1 MKEILKTKRR
11 KVKNARNVAKKLTKN
26 NNYENSRRKIIILK
40 KPIRKNVPIDLPNND
55 EDKDTKD
62 EYNTNSNAGS
72 CSKKSKLRKE
82 DILSD
87 RMGIECLIFDFDGT
101 LAETEEAHRN
111 AFNKAF
117 HSNKLNW
124 HWDQHIYKKLLKVA
138 GGIERIEFYNKSFF
152 SHSKQIS
159 WKDIEEIHFQ
169 KTKFYSQLVSQGS
182 VHLRPGI
189 REFLKKAK
197 YNKKKL
203 AISTSTSRDN
213 VTLLLRSCLNE
224 NPEDVFSFISTGDL
238 VKKKKPSP
246 DLYKLVLAE
255 MNLMPEECLAFEDSR
270 IGLISAKRANIK
282 TAVNPSQYSK
292 GDNFDEADYFLTSFF
307 LEQFPKSL
315 RKRLA
320 L

>member
-1 MKEILKTKRR
+1 MEK
-11 KVKNARNVAKKLTKN
+11 KKLERYHNRT
-26 NNYENSRRKIIILK
+26 EATE
-40 KPIRKNVPIDLPNND
+40 IR
-55 EDKDTKD
+55 
-62 EYNTNSNAGS
+62 
-72 CSKKSKLRKE
+72 
-82 DILSD
+82 
-87 RMGIECLIFDFDGT
+87 CLIFDFDGT
-101 LAETEEAHRN
+101 LAETEEAHRK

-117 HSNKLNW
+117 QLNKLGWN
-124 HWDQHIYKKLLKVA
+124 WDQHIYRRLLQVA
-138 GGIERIEFYNKSFF
+138 GGKERIEFYNKSFL
-152 SHSKQIS
+152 SNSKQIS
-159 WKDIEEIHFQ
+159 SKDIEEIHLQ
-169 KTKFYSQLVSQGS
+169 KTKFYMQSVSQGF

-189 REFLKKAK
+189 REFLEKAK

-213 VTLLLRSCLNE
+213 VTLLLKSCLNE

-246 DLYKLVLAE
+246 DLYELVLKE

-270 IGLISAKRANIK
+270 VGLVSAQRANIN
-282 TAVNPSQYSK
+282 TAVNPSQYSV
-292 GDNFDEADYFLTSFF
+292 GDNFDDADYFLTSFL